1 MKAVRVHECGGPE
14 ALRYEEVATPTPGR
28 GEALV
33 KIAASGV
40 NFIDVQQRAGRY
52 KPPAFPFTL
61 GSEGAGTVAEV
72 GPDVHDVRVG
82 DRVAYTM
89 IVGTYAEY
97 AAVRAD
103 RLVHVPVDV
112 TFESAAAVML
122 QGTTAHYLTHSTF
135 PIKSGD
141 TALVHAAAGGAGQ
154 LVTQIARLRGAT
166 VYGTV
171 GSPGKAVLAREAG
184 AAATID
190 YTRQDFE
197 AEIKKLT
204 NGRGVDVVYD
214 SVGKDTFEK
223 SLNCLRPR
231 GMLALFGFSSGPVA
245 PFDPAVLG
253 AKGSL
258 FLTRPG
264 LNQYI
269 ATREE
274 LVQRTSDL
282 FAWLALGALRPRI
295 DRVLPLAEAAN
306 AHRELEARRTAG
318 KICSCRRRTQSWHA
332 NPGARRAGASG
343 CRRCAT
349 TSSAP
354 RSAQP
359 PRSSRRDRAAE
370 SWVRSSPRSEARSS

>member
-1 MKAVRVHECGGPE
+1 
-14 ALRYEEVATPTPGR
+14 
-28 GEALV
+28 
-33 KIAASGV
+33 
-40 NFIDVQQRAGRY
+40 
-52 KPPAFPFTL
+52 
-61 GSEGAGTVAEV
+61 
-72 GPDVHDVRVG
+72 
-82 DRVAYTM
+82 
-89 IVGTYAEY
+89 
-97 AAVRAD
+97 
-103 RLVHVPVDV
+103 
-112 TFESAAAVML
+112 ML

-135 PIKSGD
+135 PIKPGD

-166 VYGTV
+166 VYGTI
-171 GSPGKAVLAREAG
+171 GSPGKAALAREAG

-197 AEIKKLT
+197 AEIKRLT

-295 DRVLPLAEAAN
+295 DRVLPLAEVAA

-318 KICSCRRRTQSWHA
+318 KILLV
-332 NPGARRAGASG
+332 P
-343 CRRCAT
+343 
-349 TSSAP
+349 
-354 RSAQP
+354 
-359 PRSSRRDRAAE
+359 
-370 SWVRSSPRSEARSS
+370 

>member
-1 MKAVRVHECGGPE
+1 
-14 ALRYEEVATPTPGR
+14 
-28 GEALV
+28 
-33 KIAASGV
+33 
-40 NFIDVQQRAGRY
+40 
-52 KPPAFPFTL
+52 
-61 GSEGAGTVAEV
+61 
-72 GPDVHDVRVG
+72 
-82 DRVAYTM
+82 
-89 IVGTYAEY
+89 
-97 AAVRAD
+97 
-103 RLVHVPVDV
+103 
-112 TFESAAAVML
+112 
-122 QGTTAHYLTHSTF
+122 
-135 PIKSGD
+135 
-141 TALVHAAAGGAGQ
+141 
-154 LVTQIARLRGAT
+154 
-166 VYGTV
+166 V
-171 GSPGKAVLAREAG
+171 GSPGKAALAREAG

-295 DRVLPLAEAAN
+295 DRVLPLAEAAT

-318 KICSCRRRTQSWHA
+318 KILLV
-332 NPGARRAGASG
+332 P
-343 CRRCAT
+343 
-349 TSSAP
+349 
-354 RSAQP
+354 
-359 PRSSRRDRAAE
+359 
-370 SWVRSSPRSEARSS
+370 

>member
-1 MKAVRVHECGGPE
+1 MKAIRVHACGGPDT
-14 ALRYEEVATPTPGR
+14 LRYDEVHVPVPHD

-33 KIAASGV
+33 EIAAAGV
-40 NFIDVQQRAGRY
+40 NFIDVQHRAGRY
-52 KPPAFPFTL
+52 KPPALPFTL
-61 GSEGAGTVAEV
+61 GSEGAGVVTAVGAGVTEVA
-72 GPDVHDVRVG
+72 VG
-82 DRVAYTM
+82 DRVAWSM
-89 IVGTYAEY
+89 VLGSYADY
-97 AAVRAD
+97 AVVPAR
-103 RLVHVPVDV
+103 RLVKVPASVDLQ
-112 TFESAAAVML
+112 TAAAVML
-122 QGTTAHYLTHSTF
+122 QGMTAHYLTHSTYSLK
-135 PIKSGD
+135 PGD

-154 LVTQIARLRGAT
+154 LITQVATLRGAT

-171 GSPGKAVLAREAG
+171 GSAAKAELARAAG

-190 YTRQDFE
+190 YRHEDFE
-197 AEIKKLT
+197 AEVKRLT

-274 LVQRTSDL
+274 LFGRAADL
-282 FAWLALGALRPRI
+282 FAWLAAGTLKITI
-295 DRVLPLAEAAN
+295 DRVLSLADAAR
-306 AHRELEARRTAG
+306 AHELLEARQTAG
-318 KICSCRRRTQSWHA
+318 KLLLV
-332 NPGARRAGASG
+332 P
-343 CRRCAT
+343 
-349 TSSAP
+349 
-354 RSAQP
+354 
-359 PRSSRRDRAAE
+359 
-370 SWVRSSPRSEARSS
+370 

>member
-1 MKAVRVHECGGPE
+1 MAGERCRWQRSRVARAPGARRRSKLARVPGSDGESKLKAVRVHAIGGPE
-14 ALRYEEVATPTPGR
+14 ALRYEEVDIPSPGR

-33 KIAASGV
+33 KIEASGV
-40 NFIDVQQRAGRY
+40 NFIDVQHRAGRY
-52 KPPAFPFTL
+52 KAPGLPFTV
-61 GSEGAGTVAEV
+61 GSEAAGTVAAV

-89 IVGTYAEY
+89 ILGTYAEY
-97 AAVRAD
+97 AVVRAD
-103 RLVHVPVDV
+103 RLVIVPVDV
-112 TFESAAAVML
+112 SFESAAAIML

-135 PIKSGD
+135 PIQPGD
-141 TALVHAAAGGAGQ
+141 TVLVHAAAGGAGQ

-166 VYGTV
+166 VYGTI

-184 AAATID
+184 ATATID

-318 KICSCRRRTQSWHA
+318 KILLV
-332 NPGARRAGASG
+332 P
-343 CRRCAT
+343 
-349 TSSAP
+349 
-354 RSAQP
+354 
-359 PRSSRRDRAAE
+359 
-370 SWVRSSPRSEARSS
+370 

>member
-1 MKAVRVHECGGPE
+1 MKAIRVHECGGPE
-14 ALRYEEVATPTPGR
+14 ALRFDEVPMPEPRA

-33 KIAASGV
+33 KIGAAGV
-40 NFIDVQQRAGRY
+40 NFIDVQQRTGRY
-52 KPPAFPFTL
+52 KPPALPFTL
-61 GSEGAGTVAEV
+61 GSEAAGTVTAVGEGVTEV
-72 GPDVHDVRVG
+72 AVG
-82 DRVAYTM
+82 DRVAYAM
-89 IVGTYAEY
+89 VLGSYAEY
-97 AAVRAD
+97 AVVPAQ
-103 RLVHVPVDV
+103 RLVKVPD
-112 TFESAAAVML
+112 TIDAQTAAAVML
-122 QGTTAHYLTHSTF
+122 QGLTAHYLTHSTYA
-135 PIKSGD
+135 IKPGD

-171 GSPGKAVLAREAG
+171 GSEAKAEIARKAG

-190 YTRQDFE
+190 YRTQDFE

-253 AKGSL
+253 TKGSL

-274 LVQRTSDL
+274 LVGRAEDL
-282 FAWLALGALRPRI
+282 FAWLAAGKLTI
-295 DRVLPLAEAAN
+295 KVDRVYRLAEAAD
-306 AHRELEARRTAG
+306 AHRALESRSTAG
-318 KICSCRRRTQSWHA
+318 KLLLV
-332 NPGARRAGASG
+332 P
-343 CRRCAT
+343 
-349 TSSAP
+349 
-354 RSAQP
+354 
-359 PRSSRRDRAAE
+359 
-370 SWVRSSPRSEARSS
+370 

>member
-1 MKAVRVHECGGPE
+1 MKAIRVHECGGPE
-14 ALRYEEVATPTPGR
+14 ALRYDDVSTPEPQV

-33 KIAASGV
+33 KIVAAGV

-52 KPPAFPFTL
+52 KPPALPFTL
-61 GSEGAGTVAEV
+61 GSEAAGTVTAVGEGVTEV
-72 GPDVHDVRVG
+72 AVG
-82 DRVAYTM
+82 DRVAYAM
-89 IVGTYAEY
+89 VLGAYAEC
-97 AAVRAD
+97 AVVPAK
-103 RLVHVPVDV
+103 RLVKVPDGIDSQ
-112 TFESAAAVML
+112 TAAAVML
-122 QGTTAHYLTHSTF
+122 QGLTAHYLTHAAYA
-135 PIKSGD
+135 IKPGD

-154 LVTQIARLRGAT
+154 LITQVARLRGAT

-171 GSPGKAVLAREAG
+171 GGEPKAAIARKAG

-190 YTRQDFE
+190 YRTQDFV
-197 AEIKKLT
+197 AAIKQLT

-214 SVGKDTFEK
+214 SVGKDTFDK

-274 LVQRTSDL
+274 LVGRAEDL
-282 FAWLALGALRPRI
+282 FAWLAAGKLEVTV
-295 DRVLPLAEAAN
+295 DRVFRLAEAAD
-306 AHRELEARRTAG
+306 AHRALESRRTAG
-318 KICSCRRRTQSWHA
+318 KLLLV
-332 NPGARRAGASG
+332 P
-343 CRRCAT
+343 
-349 TSSAP
+349 
-354 RSAQP
+354 
-359 PRSSRRDRAAE
+359 
-370 SWVRSSPRSEARSS
+370 